1 MNQDLIT
8 KQSIL
13 LDFEAESKDEALYSI
28 CAQLF
33 LLRKTTDPTGLYN
46 DIIKRENIVS
56 TFAGQHTAIP
66 HVITQHINEPV
77 LCFVRVKS
85 DEFYWNEED
94 EDVRIIF
101 LLAVPLKENLK
112 KLRESQSYVFSSIA
126 QLMTDPSMIELWLT
140 TNEERVILDSLNLAF
155 ESNFKATTSIKE

>member
-1 MNQDLIT
+1 MNQKLIT
-8 KQSIL
+8 EQSIL
-13 LDFEAESKDEALYSI
+13 LDFEADSKDEALYGI

-33 LLRKTTDPTGLYN
+33 LLRKTSNPSGLYK
-46 DIIKRENIVS
+46 DIIQRENVVS

-77 LCFVRVKS
+77 LCFVRMQNP
-85 DEFYWNEED
+85 DFCWNSAD

-101 LLAVPLKENLK
+101 LLAVPPKENLQ

-126 QLMTDPSMIELWLT
+126 QLMNDPKMIECWLT
-140 TNEERVILDSLNLAF
+140 TSEERVILDSLQLAF
-155 ESNFKATTSIKE
+155 QSNLDN